1 MTKPRA
7 LVSAS
12 LAERG
17 RPEMWA
23 NEAESAA
30 LSGLSSDDFRTKRQ
44 ALEAKGFPRVNPLNG
59 QRFIPAIID
68 FWRRDHES
76 GIAPAKPKPR
86 GQQHLENWG
95 DNVQ

>member
-7 LVSAS
+7 LVMAS

-30 LSGLSSDDFRTKRQ
+30 LSGLGAEEFRGMRQ
-44 ALEAKGFPRVNPLNG
+44 SLEAKGFPRINPTNG
-59 QRFIPAIID
+59 LRFIPAIID

-76 GIAPAKPKPR
+76 GPAKEKP
-86 GQQHLENWG
+86 QWHLETWG
-95 DNVQ
+95 E